1 MHGAGMIRILLVD
14 DHPVLLEGLRLLLKQ
29 QEGFTICGQAKTAD
43 EALTIARQE
52 KPNLIIL
59 DFSLAGEPAVGL
71 IRELKETVPGVK
83 VLMYSM
89 HDMAAYADRVSR
101 AGADGYV
108 MKEEAPEILIKAI
121 HEVMKGQTWFPG
133 RANEGEPGLKTRV
146 ATLSNREL
154 QVFESLG
161 RGLGVKDVA
170 VKLGLSAKTVET
182 HCASIKRKLSL
193 QNAHHLFQAAARW
206 EQAGR
211 V

>member
-1 MHGAGMIRILLVD
+1 MTRILLVD

-29 QEGFTICGQAKTAD
+29 QDGLEICGQAKSGD
-43 EALTIARQE
+43 EAMALASDL
-52 KPNLIIL
+52 KPDLIIL
-59 DFSLAGEPAVGL
+59 DFSLGGEPAVGL
-71 IRELKETVPGVK
+71 IRGLKESVPGVK

-89 HDMAAYADRVSR
+89 HDIATYGDRSAR
-101 AGADGYV
+101 AGGDGYV
-108 MKEEAPEILIKAI
+108 MKQEPTDTLIRAIREILAGKP
-121 HEVMKGQTWFPG
+121 WFP
-133 RANEGEPGLKTRV
+133 NTQSNTGENGLKAKV
-146 ATLSNREL
+146 ASLSNREL

-161 RGLGVKDVA
+161 HGLGVKDVA
-170 VKLGLSAKTVET
+170 AKLGLSAKTVET

>member
-29 QEGFTICGQAKTAD
+29 QDGFSICGQAKTAD
-43 EALTIARQE
+43 EALVIARQE
-52 KPNLIIL
+52 RPSIIIL

-89 HDMAAYADRVSR
+89 HDMAAYGDRVSR

-121 HEVMKGQTWFPG
+121 REVMAGHTWFPG
-133 RANEGEPGLKTRV
+133 KANDGEPGLKTKV
-146 ATLSNREL
+146 ALLSNREL

>member
-1 MHGAGMIRILLVD
+1 MIRILLVD

-29 QEGFTICGQAKTAD
+29 QDGFSICGQAKTAD
-43 EALTIARQE
+43 EAMVIARQE
-52 KPNLIIL
+52 KPSIIIL

-71 IRELKETVPGVK
+71 IRELKEAVPGVK

-89 HDMAAYADRVSR
+89 HDMAAYGDRVSR

-121 HEVMKGQTWFPG
+121 REVMAGHAWFPG
-133 RANEGEPGLKTRV
+133 KANDGEPGLKTKV
-146 ATLSNREL
+146 ALLSNREL